1 MLESRK
7 KRTRVQVESVLDL
20 LQELDSH
27 LNEMH
32 DAIDELSTKDF
43 CNESL
48 KLICNIEEQLVLIKE
63 DVYQAYDAEVENL
76 SGEDYEYFRE
86 VYGLNE

>member
-1 MLESRK
+1 MF
-7 KRTRVQVESVLDL
+7 DL

-27 LNEMH
+27 LTEMH
-32 DAIDELSTKDF
+32 DAIDSLTTKDF

-48 KLICNIEEQLVLIKE
+48 KLICNIEEQLVLVRE
-63 DVYQAYDAEVENL
+63 DVWQAYDAEVENL
-76 SGEDYEYFRE
+76 SGKDYEYFKE

>member
-27 LNEMH
+27 LTEMH

-76 SGEDYEYFRE
+76 SGEDYEYFKE